1 MMLHP
6 APLTIDGAVR
16 TCPECGVDRD
26 WLVLCTGADI
36 WLRCRSAHETLE
48 PALNSAW
55 YDGICGPIEEVHQSK
70 DEGVSK
76 TGFDGLFSGI
86 TLPESSDA

>member
-6 APLTIDGAVR
+6 APLTIDGTVR
-16 TCPECGVDRD
+16 TCPVCGVDRD
-26 WLVLCTGADI
+26 WLVLCAGPDV

-48 PALNSAW
+48 PALNSSW
-55 YDGICGPIEEVHQSK
+55 YDQICGPIEEVHQSK
-70 DEGVSK
+70 DDGVAT

-86 TLPESSDA
+86 TSPEDSSG